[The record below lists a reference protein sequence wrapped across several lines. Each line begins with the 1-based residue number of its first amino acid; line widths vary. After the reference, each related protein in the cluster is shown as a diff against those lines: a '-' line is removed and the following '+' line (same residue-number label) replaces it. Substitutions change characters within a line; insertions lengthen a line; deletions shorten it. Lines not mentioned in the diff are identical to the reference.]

1 MLGIAFCASIGG
13 TGMLTGTGPNL
24 ISVNQAMQQYGES
37 VTFVKWSLYAT
48 PACIVMTIICWGV
61 LTYMFLMDKDR
72 NKIDTSKADK
82 VAAELLANDY
92 KKLGPVTF
100 PEYMIIGKLF
110 SIQPMRKLQFRTFL
124 GTFTF
129 MVDPSTR
136 WKGNWMVSLFQR
148 QVCY

>member
-100 PEYMIIGKLF
+100 PEYMIIGEF
-110 SIQPMRKLQFRTFL
+110 SSIL
-124 GTFTF
+124 
-129 MVDPSTR
+129 PS
-136 WKGNWMVSLFQR
+136 
-148 QVCY
+148 